1 MRRSLPRLALTA
13 ALLAGVLAGAP
24 AYAAAATPSKVTGP
38 SEYDRMG
45 FLVGI
50 MVRRS

>member
-13 ALLAGVLAGAP
+13 ALLASVLAGTP
-24 AYAAAATPSKVTGP
+24 AYAAAATPSQVTGP
-38 SEYDRMG
+38 SECDQMG

>member
-13 ALLAGVLAGAP
+13 ALLASVLTGAP
-24 AYAAAATPSKVTGP
+24 AYAAAANPSQVTGP
-38 SEYDRMG
+38 SECDRMG

-50 MVRRS
+50 MFGRS